1 MARQQH
7 SPEDKSRLVLEAIR
21 GERTINEIAAENNI
35 HPNMLS
41 KWKREAETQ
50 LYTLFQ
56 DNSSKERK
64 AQKAREAEINDLYA
78 QIGKLTTQNEWLKKN
93 LVSELSVPERRL
105 LVDMNGATLPISVQT
120 SLLELN
126 RSGLYYQPAPH
137 SAEDLYIKQMIDK
150 IYTRCMDIVAFAGIL
165 TKKSII

>member
-1 MARQQH
+1 M
-7 SPEDKSRLVLEAIR
+7 IF
-21 GERTINEIAAENNI
+21 IAKGVQLWQDNNI

-78 QIGKLTTQNEWLKKN
+78 QIGKLTTQNEWLKKK
-93 LVSELSVPERRL
+93 
-105 LVDMNGATLPISVQT
+105 
-120 SLLELN
+120 
-126 RSGLYYQPAPH
+126 SG
-137 SAEDLYIKQMIDK
+137 
-150 IYTRCMDIVAFAGIL
+150 F
-165 TKKSII
+165 